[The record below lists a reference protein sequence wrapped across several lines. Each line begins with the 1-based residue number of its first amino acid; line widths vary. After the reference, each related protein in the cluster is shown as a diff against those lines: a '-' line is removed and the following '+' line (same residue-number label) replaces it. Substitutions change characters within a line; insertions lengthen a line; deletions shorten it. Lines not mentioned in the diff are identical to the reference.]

1 MGQWIQKASMPTPRH
16 DLQAITVGNQIY
28 AISGGGDL
36 TSDVVEIYDVKTDTW
51 SQGPPIPT
59 KRGWFGAVLLNQK
72 IYTIAG
78 KTIRSED
85 EKARTGDPANYD
97 IRDSVEVLDL
107 TSQTWASLQPIAAP
121 RAGLAATLCKGKIYA
136 IGGNAMNNEIR
147 TGGPHLDTVEI
158 YDPQRDH
165 WSPGIPIPTPL
176 QGPAV
181 ATMDNRIYITAGIG
195 GTERK
200 PNSNTYVFDPDVGK
214 WEQLA
219 PIPTPRCDPG
229 SLVVDRKIYTFGGWG
244 NGGYYDNV
252 EIYDIDADCW
262 TFETPLPEKKAW
274 MATALVQKRIFVM
287 GGAYRLADDSGYKW
301 IDDMHELVT

>member
-36 TSDVVEIYDVKTDTW
+36 TSDVVEIYNVETDAW
-51 SQGPPIPT
+51 KQGPSIPT
-59 KRGWFGAVLLNQK
+59 KRGWFGTVLLDQK
-72 IYTIAG
+72 IYAIGG
-78 KTIRSED
+78 KTIRSDE

-97 IRDSVEVLDL
+97 IRDSVEVLNL
-107 TSQTWASLQPIAAP
+107 TNQTWASLKPIAAP
-121 RAGLAATLCKGKIYA
+121 RAGLAATLCQGKIYA

-158 YDPQRDH
+158 YDPQRDY
-165 WSPGIPIPTPL
+165 WSQGIPIPTPL

-181 ATMDNRIYITAGIG
+181 TTVDDRMYVTAGMG
-195 GTERK
+195 GPERK
-200 PNSNTYVFDPDVGK
+200 PNGSTYVFDPYVGT
-214 WEQLA
+214 WGHLA

-244 NGGYYDNV
+244 NGYYDNV
-252 EIYDIDADCW
+252 EIYDIDADRW
-262 TFETPLPEKKAW
+262 TFDTPLPEKKAW
-274 MATALVQKRIFVM
+274 MATALVHNRIFVM

-301 IDDMHELVT
+301 IDDLHELVA